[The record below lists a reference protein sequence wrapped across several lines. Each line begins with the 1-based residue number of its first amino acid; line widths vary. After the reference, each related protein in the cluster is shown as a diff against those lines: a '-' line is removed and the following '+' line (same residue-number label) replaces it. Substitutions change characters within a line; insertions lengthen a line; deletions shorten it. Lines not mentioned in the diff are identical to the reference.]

1 MPANVHRGHAEGGPR
16 LGRAVALLCSV
27 EIFGPTGQSLRKI
40 TAKFYRLG
48 NYSMAISEAGR
59 TPANKIL
66 MNQGAQRL
74 QPRSPSHKSEVR
86 SMKRANWFAGAG
98 VVLALTFAA
107 PLAGRA
113 EEGSM
118 NNPAVSGGAMAANPS
133 EQAKMGISA
142 AAPDKAAY
150 VNQKIAEAKAQGKD
164 VTAAQMQARMGQAA
178 LSKGLQSEADQHF
191 DIALRSVGATPN
203 EPATGSGEAQAPSG
217 EAPGSAMPAPGSAMP
232 GSSSSNPGSSN

>member
-1 MPANVHRGHAEGGPR
+1 
-16 LGRAVALLCSV
+16 
-27 EIFGPTGQSLRKI
+27 
-40 TAKFYRLG
+40 
-48 NYSMAISEAGR
+48 
-59 TPANKIL
+59 
-66 MNQGAQRL
+66 
-74 QPRSPSHKSEVR
+74 
-86 SMKRANWFAGAG
+86 MKRANWFAGAG

-118 NNPAVSGGAMAANPS
+118 NNPAASSGTMAANPS

-164 VTAAQMQARMGQAA
+164 VKAAEMQARMGQAA

-191 DIALRSVGATPN
+191 EIALRSVGAN
-203 EPATGSGEAQAPSG
+203 ESATNSGEAQAPNG
-217 EAPGSAMPAPGSAMP
+217 PGSAMPAPGSAMP
-232 GSSSSNPGSSN
+232 GSSSSMPGANSSNPGSNN